1 MAHHPMRR
9 PDSAKPV
16 QFEAGSPETAP
27 EAVPLPSPISGTED
41 SPAARQESD
50 FAQLVAK
57 FAAHGGGTIPAEL
70 SGELAL
76 DIVLNEIVEQACLAT
91 GATGAAI
98 ALARGDEMV
107 CRASSGGT
115 APELGTRLDM
125 SSGMSG
131 ACMTTRRIQC
141 CDDALTDPHADA
153 EISLQLGVRSVVVV
167 PLLRDE
173 DLIGVF
179 EIFSVRPSAFGDRDL
194 RTLEVLTKRILN
206 NIGARQS
213 SLVSTAGATESLVE
227 QIHQDGG
234 DVAEQAG
241 AAPGPGIDDIPI
253 YQSLPAQH
261 ELEASKAALVVT
273 PRFDWLGAL
282 MSSMIVAVVLVM
294 GTAFAMRMGWL
305 KAKGHHHAIRL
316 QTSAS
321 APSGVTETTPGNQTK
336 ASLGM
341 PAGESRTPPNEH
353 KSANQQPESRTE
365 KPRVP
370 EGSLRVYENGR
381 EIFRMPPSAG
391 DGTGAPPGLKSANA
405 DSVLQPASIVELSSD
420 AAEGILIRRVEP
432 DYPEQALAQRVQG
445 PVLINVR
452 IGREGTVQG
461 VKVISGDPRLAEA
474 ATTAVRQ
481 WRFKPHIV
489 NGVAVEMETEIT
501 LNFAL
506 PSS

>member
-1 MAHHPMRR
+1 MAHHPMWRT
-9 PDSAKPV
+9 DSAKPV
-16 QFEAGSPETAP
+16 HFEAGSPDTAP
-27 EAVPLPSPISGTED
+27 EAVPLPSPISGTEE

-50 FAQLVAK
+50 FAELVAK
-57 FAAHGGGTIPAEL
+57 FAAHGGGKIPAEL

-141 CDDALTDPHADA
+141 CDDALTDPQADA

-173 DLIGVF
+173 DLSGVF

-213 SLVSTAGATESLVE
+213 SLVSTPGAIQSLVE

-241 AAPGPGIDDIPI
+241 AAPESGIDDIPV
-253 YQSLPAQH
+253 YQSLPVQP

-273 PRFDWLGAL
+273 PRFDWLGAV
-282 MSSMIVAVVLVM
+282 MSSMIVTVVLVM

-305 KAKGHHHAIRL
+305 KAKGHHHAMRL
-316 QTSAS
+316 HSSAS
-321 APSGVTETTPGNQTK
+321 VPSGVTETTPGNETK
-336 ASLGM
+336 ANLGM
-341 PAGESRTPPNEH
+341 PAGESRTPPNEQ
-353 KSANQQPESRTE
+353 KSANGQPESRTE

-391 DGTGAPPGLKSANA
+391 DGTGAPPGLKSANT

-420 AAEGILIRRVEP
+420 AAEGILVRRVEP

-445 PVLINVR
+445 PVLLSVR

-489 NGVAVEMETEIT
+489 SGVAVEMETEIT